1 MDNEDKTL
9 STCPLKFLSSF
20 FFFCLRECCRVSLK
34 SSVIY
39 QLLMKGIVG
48 DVDFLVQLANLDDII
63 YNINSR
69 HKTDVSS
76 TETIFLS
83 KFNFLH

>member
-9 STCPLKFLSSF
+9 NTCPLKFLSSF
-20 FFFCLRECCRVSLK
+20 IFCLRECCRVSLK

-48 DVDFLVQLANLDDII
+48 DVDFWVQLANLDDII

-69 HKTDVSS
+69 HKTDVPS
-76 TETIFLS
+76 TETIFS
-83 KFNFLH
+83 IEI